1 MAQDTLLKERI
12 NTPSPTSSPIRH
24 SYHSNGLLKF
34 EPIVHL
40 STAQLIGYEVLT
52 QLPSGSDSKAFF
64 QQFSQQALHN
74 HFFQQIDTL
83 PFFPQNSRY
92 LLKLPMKVLL
102 NIDVLLLK
110 VRSHSSNLTIEQQDS
125 GAFYTLSTG
134 QQFRLYEK
142 IQQPETSGLP
152 VWLDDIN
159 EKMFATF
166 SNENWRLSGVK
177 FDKKTFWNLVSD
189 PQKMRQAILIGYK
202 IAADMLME
210 GIETSEQ
217 RSIAF
222 YAGATM
228 GQGYLWPAIL
238 PDIY

>member
-1 MAQDTLLKERI
+1 MAQDYLLKGRI
-12 NTPSPTSSPIRH
+12 NPPSPTSSPTRH
-24 SYHSNGLLKF
+24 SYLSSGLLKF

-40 STAQLIGYEVLT
+40 ATAQLIGYEVLT
-52 QLPSGSDSKAFF
+52 QLPLERDSEVFF
-64 QQFSQQALHN
+64 QQLSQQALHN
-74 HFFQQIDTL
+74 HFFQQIDAL
-83 PFFPQNSRY
+83 RFCPQNIRY
-92 LLKLPMKVLL
+92 FLNLPVKVLL
-102 NIDVLLLK
+102 NDDALLLK
-110 VRSHSSNLTIEQQDS
+110 LRSYSTNLTIELQDP
-125 GAFYTLSTG
+125 GAFYTLSSA
-134 QQFRLYEK
+134 QQFRLYER
-142 IQQPETSGLP
+142 IQQLETSGLP
-152 VWLDDIN
+152 VWLDDID
-159 EKMFATF
+159 EKMLATF

-177 FDKKTFWNLVSD
+177 FDKKTFWSLVSE

-202 IAADMLME
+202 IAADVLIE

>member
-1 MAQDTLLKERI
+1 MNPLH
-12 NTPSPTSSPIRH
+12 PTSSPTRH
-24 SYHSNGLLKF
+24 SYLSSGLLKF

-52 QLPSGSDSKAFF
+52 QLPSGHDSEVFF
-64 QQFSQQALHN
+64 QQLSQQALHN
-74 HFFQQIDTL
+74 HFFHQIDAL
-83 PFFPQNSRY
+83 RFCPQNIRY
-92 LLKLPMKVLL
+92 FLNLPMKLLLKL
-102 NIDVLLLK
+102 
-110 VRSHSSNLTIEQQDS
+110 RSYSSNLTIELQDP
-125 GAFYTLSTG
+125 GAFYTLRSG
-134 QQFRLYEK
+134 QQFRLYER
-142 IQQPETSGLP
+142 IQRLETSGLP
-152 VWLDDIN
+152 VWLDDID
-159 EKMFATF
+159 EKMLATF

-177 FDKKTFWNLVSD
+177 FDKKTFWNLVSE

-202 IAADMLME
+202 IAADVLME

-228 GQGYLWPAIL
+228 GQGYLWPAML

>member
-1 MAQDTLLKERI
+1 MAQNTLLKGGI
-12 NTPSPTSSPIRH
+12 NPLHPTSSPTRH
-24 SYHSNGLLKF
+24 SYLSSGLLKF

-52 QLPSGSDSKAFF
+52 QLPSGHDSEVFF
-64 QQFSQQALHN
+64 QQLSQQALHN
-74 HFFQQIDTL
+74 HFFHQIDAL
-83 PFFPQNSRY
+83 RFCPQNIRY
-92 LLKLPMKVLL
+92 FLNLPMKLLLKL
-102 NIDVLLLK
+102 
-110 VRSHSSNLTIEQQDS
+110 RSYSSNLTIELQDP
-125 GAFYTLSTG
+125 GAFYTLRSG
-134 QQFRLYEK
+134 QQFRLYER
-142 IQQPETSGLP
+142 IQRLETSGLP
-152 VWLDDIN
+152 VWLDDID
-159 EKMFATF
+159 EKMLATF

-177 FDKKTFWNLVSD
+177 FDKKTFWNLVSE

-202 IAADMLME
+202 IAADVLME

-228 GQGYLWPAIL
+228 GQGYLWPAML